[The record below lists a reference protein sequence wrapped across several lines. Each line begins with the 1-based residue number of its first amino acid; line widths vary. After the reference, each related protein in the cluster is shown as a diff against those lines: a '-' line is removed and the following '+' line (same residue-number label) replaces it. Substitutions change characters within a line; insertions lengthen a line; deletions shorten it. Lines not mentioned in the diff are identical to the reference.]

1 MNVQDYR
8 SKGFAVS
15 TQIEQAAIDRAEADV
30 KAAYLDRIGARTE
43 DNKGEYDD
51 ALMQL
56 AFTLVLQRS
65 IVATR
70 AGAKEKATAQ
80 SVSADRYNVQ
90 VQQQGVCQFRLS
102 ALAAKCGVQKPWRL
116 VTDIC
121 KIYWK
126 SFYKGM

>member
-1 MNVQDYR
+1 MNVQDYKN
-8 SKGFAVS
+8 SGYALSV
-15 TQIEQAAIDRAEADV
+15 QIEQSHIDRAEADV
-30 KAAYLDRIGARTE
+30 KAAYLDPIAQRT
-43 DNKGEYDD
+43 DSNKDVYDG

-56 AFTLVLQRS
+56 AYTLVLQRS

-70 AGAKEKATAQ
+70 AGAKEKTSAQ

-90 VQQQGVCQFRLS
+90 VQQAGMCQFKLS
-102 ALAAKCGVQKPWRL
+102 LFAKSAGVEKPWRL